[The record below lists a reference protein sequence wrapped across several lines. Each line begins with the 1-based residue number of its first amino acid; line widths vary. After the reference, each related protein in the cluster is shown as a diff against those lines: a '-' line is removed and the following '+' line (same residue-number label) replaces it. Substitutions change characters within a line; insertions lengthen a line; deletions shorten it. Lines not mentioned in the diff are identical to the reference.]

1 MELRKLEV
9 EFSFELLDN
18 YEGRYDSRC
27 HRLVTRS
34 RVASF
39 MKQDRIQLG
48 KVFFHFETT
57 RTLLMFG
64 LLAVSV
70 TIPATVSSLGEQAVC
85 VGASDGHGRSLGL
98 I

>member
-18 YEGRYDSRC
+18 YEGRYDSRR
-27 HRLVTRS
+27 HRLVARS
-34 RVASF
+34 RAASF
-39 MKQDRIQLG
+39 MKQDRIKLG
-48 KVFFHFETT
+48 KVLLHFETT

-70 TIPATVSSLGEQAVC
+70 TIPAMMTRTS
-85 VGASDGHGRSLGL
+85 
-98 I
+98 